1 MKLTMSVFVPA
12 ILIVCAPSLT
22 ACGTEATPN
31 ANAIAPV
38 QTAQRHKTSD
48 LLYVSNENYSGKPH
62 NYVFIYPQGKLSQML
77 TTYGPFGGECVD
89 KDGDVFGTVNY
100 EVVEYAHGASSP
112 KAILQES
119 GLYGTPLGC
128 AINFVNGDL
137 AVANTGDSTAGPAV
151 VAIYKHA
158 TGSPTYHTDLRLM
171 AFAYCG
177 YDNKGNLFLDGTND
191 YFSGYVSYIAELPK
205 GSTSFTNAS
214 VAAWLGSWDLGGV
227 QWDGKYLA
235 VGDKGKTIYRFSIK
249 NGQATKVGKTK
260 LGGAGKVYQFWIDGS
275 DVIGGNTEAGTVDV
289 WKYPAGGP
297 PIKTIE
303 GLHEPIAVAVSHAQ

>member
-1 MKLTMSVFVPA
+1 M
-12 ILIVCAPSLT
+12 
-22 ACGTEATPN
+22 
-31 ANAIAPV
+31 
-38 QTAQRHKTSD
+38 
-48 LLYVSNENYSGKPH
+48 
-62 NYVFIYPQGKLSQML
+62 
-77 TTYGPFGGECVD
+77 
-89 KDGDVFGTVNY
+89 
-100 EVVEYAHGASSP
+100 
-112 KAILQES
+112 
-119 GLYGTPLGC
+119 
-128 AINFVNGDL
+128 
-137 AVANTGDSTAGPAV
+137 
-151 VAIYKHA
+151 
-158 TGSPTYHTDLRLM
+158 
-171 AFAYCG
+171 
-177 YDNKGNLFLDGTND
+177 
-191 YFSGYVSYIAELPK
+191 SYIAELPK